1 MEQSG
6 FEMSAPMLHL
16 AFMAVC
22 VLALV
27 VVYTVPWFD
36 LRSLKRM
43 ARRRMRAA
51 LSEDDAAGGV
61 PVAPVGDM
69 LERPDLGAIL
79 NLLVIVG
86 TGLAILVG
94 WRVPAE
100 IERIYG
106 GGASFGILFPSVEM
120 TTLGKGAQVVGAV
133 CLGLV
138 ALRLLR
144 LLVLFAAAGMIGVG
158 GAAALNYVFDL
169 NLLGLF

>member
-1 MEQSG
+1 
-6 FEMSAPMLHL
+6 MSAPMLHL
-16 AFMAVC
+16 IFMVIC
-22 VLALV
+22 VLLLV

-36 LRSLKRM
+36 LRSLRQM
-43 ARRRMRAA
+43 ARRRMQRA
-51 LSEDDAAGGV
+51 LSDDDAAGGV
-61 PVAPVGDM
+61 AQAADPLD
-69 LERPDLGAIL
+69 RPDLGAIL

-133 CLGLV
+133 CLGLI

-144 LLVLFAAAGMIGVG
+144 LLVVFAAAGMAGAG
-158 GAAALNYVFDL
+158 GLAALNYVFDL

>member
-1 MEQSG
+1 
-6 FEMSAPMLHL
+6 MSAPMLHL
-16 AFMAVC
+16 IFMVVC
-22 VLALV
+22 VLLLV

-36 LRSLKRM
+36 LRSLRQM
-43 ARRRMRAA
+43 ARRRMQRA
-51 LSEDDAAGGV
+51 LSDDDAAGGV
-61 PVAPVGDM
+61 AQAADPLD
-69 LERPDLGAIL
+69 RPDLGAIL

-133 CLGLV
+133 CLGLI

-144 LLVLFAAAGMIGVG
+144 LLVVFAAAGMAGAG
-158 GAAALNYVFDL
+158 GLAALNYVFDL

>member
-1 MEQSG
+1 
-6 FEMSAPMLHL
+6 MSAPMLHL
-16 AFMAVC
+16 IFMVVC
-22 VLALV
+22 VLLLV
-27 VVYTVPWFD
+27 VVYTIPWFD
-36 LRSLKRM
+36 LRSLRQM
-43 ARRRMRAA
+43 ARRRMQRA
-51 LSEDDAAGGV
+51 LSDDDAAGGV
-61 PVAPVGDM
+61 AQAADPLD
-69 LERPDLGAIL
+69 RPDLGAIL

-133 CLGLV
+133 CLGLI

-144 LLVLFAAAGMIGVG
+144 LLVVFAAAGMAGAG
-158 GAAALNYVFDL
+158 GLAALNYVFDL